1 MMIRLLLLT
10 LLVTVTAVQAVE
22 SDPIQSPMWDYT
34 RQQFIGSAPYHFD
47 ERVKVLLP
55 AFAENPTQVP
65 LQIDATALAG
75 DIERIVV
82 WADLNPIQHIFTY
95 YPHPD
100 VIPKVS
106 LRFKVQQGTA
116 VRAAVLTQ
124 SGVWH
129 VGSAYLDAAGGG
141 CTTPSTTGNGSP
153 FWESHLG
160 ETQSRSFPL
169 ASKGGVRFKF
179 RVIHPMDTGL
189 ADAIPEFY
197 IQQVIL
203 QNAKE
208 ESLARLELSQPVA
221 ENPVI
226 SFDLRDDLSDKAG
239 QYQLWMRDN
248 NGNEFEKAL

>member
-1 MMIRLLLLT
+1 MMIRLFLLT
-10 LLVTVTAVQAVE
+10 LLVTASAAQAVQ
-22 SDPIQSPMWDYT
+22 SDPLESPMWDYT
-34 RQQFIGSAPYHFD
+34 REQFIGSAPYEFD
-47 ERVKVLLP
+47 DRVKVSLP
-55 AFAENPTQVP
+55 EFAENPTQVP

-116 VRAAVLTQ
+116 VRAAVLTH

-141 CTTPSTTGNGSP
+141 CTTPSTGNASP
-153 FWESHLG
+153 LWESHLG

-169 ASKGGVRFKF
+169 SSEAGVRFKF

-203 QNAKE
+203 RNSQE

-226 SFDLRDDLSDKAG
+226 SFDLRDGHSEKADE
-239 QYQLWMRDN
+239 YQLWMRDN

>member
-1 MMIRLLLLT
+1 MVRFLFLILLAAAS
-10 LLVTVTAVQAVE
+10 VVQAAE
-22 SDPIQSPMWDYT
+22 SDPLQSPMWDYT
-34 RQQFIGSAPYHFD
+34 REQFIGSAPYRFD
-47 ERVKVLLP
+47 ERIKVSLP
-55 AFAENPTQVP
+55 TFAENPTQVP

-95 YPHPD
+95 FPHPD

-129 VGSAYLDAAGGG
+129 VGFSYLDAAGGG
-141 CTTPSTTGNGSP
+141 CTTPSTGNASP
-153 FWESHLG
+153 YWENHLG
-160 ETQSRSFPL
+160 ETQSRVFPL
-169 ASKGGVRFKF
+169 ASDGGVRFKF
-179 RVIHPMDTGL
+179 KVIHPMDTGL

-203 QNAKE
+203 RNARE
-208 ESLARLELSQPVA
+208 EGLARLELSQPVA

-226 SFDLRDDLSDKAG
+226 SFDLRDGLSDKTSG
-239 QYQLWMRDN
+239 YQLWMRDN

>member
-1 MMIRLLLLT
+1 MVRLIFLT
-10 LLVTVTAVQAVE
+10 LLVAASLVRAA
-22 SDPIQSPMWDYT
+22 DPDPLQSPMWDYT
-34 RQQFIGSAPYHFD
+34 REQFIGSAPYRFD
-47 ERVKVLLP
+47 ERVVVSLP

-75 DIERIVV
+75 DIERIIV

-95 YPHPD
+95 FPHPD
-100 VIPKVS
+100 VIPKIS

-141 CTTPSTTGNGSP
+141 CTTPSTGNASP
-153 FWESHLG
+153 YWESHLG
-160 ETQSRSFPL
+160 ETRSRAFPL
-169 ASKGGVRFKF
+169 SSEEGIRFKF
-179 RVIHPMDTGL
+179 KVIHPMDTGL

-203 QNAKE
+203 RNSRE
-208 ESLARLELSQPVA
+208 ENLARLELSQPVA

-226 SFDLRDDLSDKAG
+226 SFDLKDALSARSG
-239 QYQLWMRDN
+239 EYLLWMRDN